1 MNRQRGF
8 GEYSP
13 IVDFNKALDEGYTFK
28 YLTANEIKFL
38 KENGGSF
45 WKNVI
50 YMIKK
55 HNPITDI
62 IRMFGTLFYGRV
74 GSSSIEKLEDHDA
87 FLKLHYLALF
97 FSISALFSGN
107 FISSIFASVDSLLNL
122 HVGVTRNIS
131 LDERENKKVI
141 AELEETYKRFEKQM
155 LDVISQA
162 EKNDDPKMES
172 RFRDGLKRLQ
182 YTYAMLAANNK
193 YSKTRISMV

>member
-1 MNRQRGF
+1 MENWRYLRVF
-8 GEYSP
+8 LLCNEYSP

-97 FSISALFSGN
+97 FSFQNNYPFSP
-107 FISSIFASVDSLLNL
+107 L
-122 HVGVTRNIS
+122 
-131 LDERENKKVI
+131 
-141 AELEETYKRFEKQM
+141 
-155 LDVISQA
+155 
-162 EKNDDPKMES
+162 
-172 RFRDGLKRLQ
+172 
-182 YTYAMLAANNK
+182 
-193 YSKTRISMV
+193 